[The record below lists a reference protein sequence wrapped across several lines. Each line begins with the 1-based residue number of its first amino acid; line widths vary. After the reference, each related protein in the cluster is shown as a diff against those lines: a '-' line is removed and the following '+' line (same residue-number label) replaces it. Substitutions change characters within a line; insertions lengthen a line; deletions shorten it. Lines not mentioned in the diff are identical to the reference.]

1 MISVP
6 SKERLQRS
14 TIDSPKGTPLI
25 GWLRIDLIKIDPFR
39 NEMEPFVLEMIEKNG
54 RVNL

>member
-1 MISVP
+1 M
-6 SKERLQRS
+6 
-14 TIDSPKGTPLI
+14 
-25 GWLRIDLIKIDPFR
+25 GWLRIDLIEFDPFR